1 MNSILFFII
10 FLSIEGYYMTKQR
23 EQTIENI
30 LESAKKIFGEHGYE
44 GTSIQE
50 IAKEAKVNV
59 AMASYYF
66 NGKENLYYEIFKK
79 YGLSK
84 DLPNFLKKNQ
94 FDPSHALKDFLTVLI
109 NHRTKNPEI
118 GTLAYHEIIRQ
129 SPRLET
135 IKPYIIGIFEQLIE
149 ILMEGKKQG
158 VFHFLSV
165 NHTVN
170 WIMSMVLVPKVK
182 KFISSIN
189 PTDPINL
196 EDNWTTEDMSNSII
210 FALRSD
216 TKM

>member
-1 MNSILFFII
+1 M
-10 FLSIEGYYMTKQR
+10 KKRR

-30 LESAKKIFGEHGYE
+30 LEAAKKRFGEHGYE

-66 NGKENLYYEIFKK
+66 NGKENLYYEVFKK

-84 DLPNFLKKNQ
+84 DLPNFLEENY
-94 FDPSHALKDFLTVLI
+94 FDPLHALRAFLTVLI
-109 NHRTKNPEI
+109 SHRTKNPEV
-118 GTLAYHEIIRQ
+118 GALAYYEITRQ
-129 SPRLET
+129 SPRLEI
-135 IKPYIIGIFEQLIE
+135 IKPHISGIFEQLIK

-170 WIMSMVLVPKVK
+170 WIISMVLAPKIK
-182 KFISSIN
+182 IFISSLN
-189 PTDPINL
+189 FTDPINL
-196 EDNWTTEDMSNSII
+196 EDDWTTDDMSNSII
-210 FALRSD
+210 SALRSD

>member
-1 MNSILFFII
+1 
-10 FLSIEGYYMTKQR
+10 MTKHR

-30 LESAKKIFGEHGYE
+30 LEAAKKKFGEHGYE

-66 NGKENLYYEIFKK
+66 NGKENLYYEVFKK

-84 DLPNFLKKNQ
+84 DLPNFLEENKFNAL
-94 FDPSHALKDFLTVLI
+94 HALGDFLAVLI
-109 NHRTKNPEI
+109 NHRTKHPEI

-129 SPRLET
+129 SSRLET
-135 IKPYIIGIFEQLIE
+135 IKPHIIGIFEQLIE
-149 ILMEGKKQG
+149 ILIEGKRQG

-170 WIMSMVLVPKVK
+170 WIMSMVLVPKLK
-182 KFISSIN
+182 KFIGSIN
-189 PTDPINL
+189 PTESFNL
-196 EDNWTTEDMSNSII
+196 EDDWTTEDMSNSII
-210 FALRSD
+210 FALTSS

>member
-1 MNSILFFII
+1 MI
-10 FLSIEGYYMTKQR
+10 KHRQ
-23 EQTIENI
+23 QTIENI
-30 LESAKKIFGEHGYE
+30 LEAAKKKFVEYGYE

-59 AMASYYF
+59 AMVSYYF
-66 NGKENLYYEIFKK
+66 KGKESLYYEIFKK

-84 DLPNFLKKNQ
+84 DLPNFLEKNQ
-94 FDPSHALKDFLTVLI
+94 CNPLHALRDFLMVLI
-109 NHRTKNPEI
+109 NHITKHPEI
-118 GTLAYHEIIRQ
+118 GILAYYEIIRQ
-129 SPRLET
+129 SSRLET
-135 IKPYIIGIFEQLIE
+135 IKPHIIGIFEQLIG

-182 KFISSIN
+182 KFIGSIN
-189 PTDPINL
+189 PTESIDL
-196 EDNWTTEDMSNSII
+196 KDDWTTEDMSNNVI
-210 FALRSD
+210 FALRSA

>member
-1 MNSILFFII
+1 
-10 FLSIEGYYMTKQR
+10 MTKHR
-23 EQTIENI
+23 EQMIENI
-30 LESAKKIFGEHGYE
+30 LEAAKKKFGEYGYE

-50 IAKEAKVNV
+50 IAKEAQVNV

-66 NGKENLYYEIFKK
+66 NGKENLYYEVFKK

-84 DLPNFLKKNQ
+84 DLPNFLEKNH
-94 FDPSHALKDFLTVLI
+94 FHPFNALRDFLTVI
-109 NHRTKNPEI
+109 IDHRTKNPEI
-118 GTLAYHEIIRQ
+118 GTLAYHEITRQ
-129 SPRLET
+129 SPRLEN
-135 IKPYIIGIFEQLIE
+135 IKPYITGIFEQLIE
-149 ILMEGKKQG
+149 ILIEGKKQG

-170 WIMSMVLVPKVK
+170 WIMSMVLVPKIK

-189 PTDPINL
+189 PTEPINL
-196 EDNWTTEDMSNSII
+196 EEHWTTEDMSNSII